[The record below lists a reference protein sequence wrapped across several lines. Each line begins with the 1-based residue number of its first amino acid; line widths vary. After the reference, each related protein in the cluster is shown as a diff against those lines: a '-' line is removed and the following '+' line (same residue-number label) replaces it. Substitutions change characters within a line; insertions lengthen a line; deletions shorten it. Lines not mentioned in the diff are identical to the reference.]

1 VHDRLRDLVGDRLDE
16 LDLGRVVLA
25 RDARADVE
33 RAGELLAV
41 NEDRHGEDRLVL
53 RLRQVGEELEAW
65 IEVRLGRDHHGR
77 PLGRCTAR
85 DPLTGSEPRSPGHL
99 LDARPV
105 GGPED
110 ELVAAVVV
118 QVDEAGI
125 RVQGLR
131 DARGDE
137 MEDLFEIER
146 RVDRRRRLGQQSEMP
161 LGRFHAGNRT
171 AQLRCAQWPR
181 FSSNARSTAARRR
194 GASRR
199 PAR

>member
-1 VHDRLRDLVGDRLDE
+1 MDDRLRDLVGDRLDE
-16 LDLGRVVLA
+16 LDLGCVVLA

-41 NEDRHGEDRLVL
+41 DENRHGEDRLVL

-65 IEVRLGRDHHGR
+65 IEVRLRGDHHRRALCRGA
-77 PLGRCTAR
+77 PR
-85 DPLTGSEPRSPGHL
+85 DPLTGSKPRSPGHL
-99 LDARPV
+99 LDARPI
-105 GGPED
+105 GGSED

-125 RVQGLR
+125 RMQRLR

-146 RVDRRRRLGQQSEMP
+146 RIDRRRRLGQQAEMP

-181 FSSNARSTAARRR
+181 FSSNARSTGAPRR

-199 PAR
+199 RAR